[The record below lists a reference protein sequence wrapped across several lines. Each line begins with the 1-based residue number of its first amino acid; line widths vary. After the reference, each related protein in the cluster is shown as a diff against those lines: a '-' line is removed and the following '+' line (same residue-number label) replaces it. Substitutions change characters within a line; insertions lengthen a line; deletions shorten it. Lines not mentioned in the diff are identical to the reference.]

1 MNKLTLNNIA
11 KVLVEKNGLEPK
23 EAMTFTAAMFDLIH
37 DRLNEEGIVKVKGLG
52 TFKMIR
58 VEARESINVR
68 TGERV
73 LIDSHAKITFTPD
86 AVMKELVNKPFSQ
99 FETVVLN
106 DDVEFTDMKSEE
118 TTDETNN
125 SEQSETLVD
134 VVSEGG
140 TPEPAPVVA
149 PEPAPV
155 VAPEPVAEPTP
166 VVAPEPVAEV
176 APEPVAEVAPEPVA
190 VVAPEPVAEVAPE
203 PVAEVAPE
211 PVAVVAPEPVAEI
224 APEPAPVVAPEP
236 VAEVAPEPTPVV
248 APEQTREVPEP
259 TVPSA
264 DEESEE
270 KTSAVQTC
278 YEEDEEESH
287 WLRNIG
293 WAFLV
298 LVLMAASAVGGYL
311 YGVGQIPS
319 QTAMADTVS
328 AVKVNPV
335 VTDTLVNDSLK
346 ADSVAVKTEAKHE
359 DKAAS
364 EQQPQEKTSQNPHDK
379 YAEMDARV
387 RTGAYKITGLDREV
401 KVRAGDN
408 LKRIAR
414 RELGSDDVV
423 CYIEV
428 FNKMNASAELKEG
441 QTIKIPAL
449 KLKKKKQRDD

>member
-23 EAMTFTAAMFDLIH
+23 EAMMFTTAMFDLIH

-86 AVMKELVNKPFSQ
+86 VVMKELVNKPFSQ

-125 SEQSETLVD
+125 SEQSESLVD

-140 TPEPAPVVA
+140 TPEPAP
-149 PEPAPV
+149 EP
-155 VAPEPVAEPTP
+155 APEPVAEPT
-166 VVAPEPVAEV
+166 
-176 APEPVAEVAPEPVA
+176 
-190 VVAPEPVAEVAPE
+190 
-203 PVAEVAPE
+203 
-211 PVAVVAPEPVAEI
+211 
-224 APEPAPVVAPEP
+224 PEPAPVVAPEP
-236 VAEVAPEPTPVV
+236 VAEVAPEPAPVV
-248 APEQTREVPEP
+248 APEPTREVPEP

-270 KTSAVQTC
+270 NTSAVQTC

-287 WLRNIG
+287 WHRNIG

-346 ADSVAVKTEAKHE
+346 ADSVAVKTEAMHE

-364 EQQPQEKTSQNPHDK
+364 EEQPQEKTSQNLHDK

-414 RELGSDDVV
+414 RELGSDDMV

>member
-23 EAMTFTAAMFDLIH
+23 EAMMFTTAMFDLIH

-125 SEQSETLVD
+125 SEQSESLVD

-140 TPEPAPVVA
+140 TPEPAP
-149 PEPAPV
+149 EP
-155 VAPEPVAEPTP
+155 APEPVAEPT
-166 VVAPEPVAEV
+166 
-176 APEPVAEVAPEPVA
+176 
-190 VVAPEPVAEVAPE
+190 
-203 PVAEVAPE
+203 
-211 PVAVVAPEPVAEI
+211 
-224 APEPAPVVAPEP
+224 PEPAPVVAPEP

-248 APEQTREVPEP
+248 APEPTREVPEP

-270 KTSAVQTC
+270 NTSAVQTC
-278 YEEDEEESH
+278 YEDDEEESH

-364 EQQPQEKTSQNPHDK
+364 EEQPQEKTSQNLHDK

-414 RELGSDDVV
+414 RELGSDDMV

>member
-1 MNKLTLNNIA
+1 M
-11 KVLVEKNGLEPK
+11 
-23 EAMTFTAAMFDLIH
+23 
-37 DRLNEEGIVKVKGLG
+37 
-52 TFKMIR
+52 
-58 VEARESINVR
+58 
-68 TGERV
+68 
-73 LIDSHAKITFTPD
+73 
-86 AVMKELVNKPFSQ
+86 
-99 FETVVLN
+99 
-106 DDVEFTDMKSEE
+106 
-118 TTDETNN
+118 
-125 SEQSETLVD
+125 
-134 VVSEGG
+134 
-140 TPEPAPVVA
+140 
-149 PEPAPV
+149 
-155 VAPEPVAEPTP
+155 
-166 VVAPEPVAEV
+166 
-176 APEPVAEVAPEPVA
+176 
-190 VVAPEPVAEVAPE
+190 
-203 PVAEVAPE
+203 
-211 PVAVVAPEPVAEI
+211 
-224 APEPAPVVAPEP
+224 
-236 VAEVAPEPTPVV
+236 
-248 APEQTREVPEP
+248 
-259 TVPSA
+259 
-264 DEESEE
+264 
-270 KTSAVQTC
+270 QTC

-287 WLRNIG
+287 WHRNIG

-346 ADSVAVKTEAKHE
+346 ADSVAVKIEAKHE

-364 EQQPQEKTSQNPHDK
+364 EQQPQEKTSQNLHDK

-414 RELGSDDVV
+414 RELGSDDMV

>member
-23 EAMTFTAAMFDLIH
+23 EAMMFTTAMFDLIH

-125 SEQSETLVD
+125 SEQSESLVD
-134 VVSEGG
+134 VVSEGE
-140 TPEPAPVVA
+140 TPEPAPEPAPEPVAEVA

-166 VVAPEPVAEV
+166 
-176 APEPVAEVAPEPVA
+176 
-190 VVAPEPVAEVAPE
+190 
-203 PVAEVAPE
+203 
-211 PVAVVAPEPVAEI
+211 
-224 APEPAPVVAPEP
+224 EPAPVVAPEP
-236 VAEVAPEPTPVV
+236 VAEVAPEPAPVV
-248 APEQTREVPEP
+248 APEPTREVPEP
-259 TVPSA
+259 IVPSA

-270 KTSAVQTC
+270 NTSAVQTC

-287 WLRNIG
+287 WHRNIG

-364 EQQPQEKTSQNPHDK
+364 EEQPQEKTSQNLHDK

-414 RELGSDDVV
+414 RELGSDDMV

>member
-23 EAMTFTAAMFDLIH
+23 EAMMFTTAMFDLIH

-125 SEQSETLVD
+125 SEQSESLVD

-140 TPEPAPVVA
+140 TPEPAPEPAPEPVVEVA
-149 PEPAPV
+149 SEPAPEVAPEPVAEPTPEPAPV
-155 VAPEPVAEPTP
+155 VAPEP
-166 VVAPEPVAEV
+166 
-176 APEPVAEVAPEPVA
+176 
-190 VVAPEPVAEVAPE
+190 
-203 PVAEVAPE
+203 
-211 PVAVVAPEPVAEI
+211 
-224 APEPAPVVAPEP
+224 
-236 VAEVAPEPTPVV
+236 
-248 APEQTREVPEP
+248 TREVPEP

-270 KTSAVQTC
+270 NTSAVQTC

-287 WLRNIG
+287 WHRNIG

-359 DKAAS
+359 DKVAS
-364 EQQPQEKTSQNPHDK
+364 EQQPQEKTSQDLHDK

-414 RELGSDDVV
+414 RELGSDDMV

>member
-23 EAMTFTAAMFDLIH
+23 EAMMFTTAMFDLIH

-125 SEQSETLVD
+125 SEQSESLVD

-140 TPEPAPVVA
+140 TPEPAPEPAPEPVAEVA

-155 VAPEPVAEPTP
+155 VAPEPVAEPT
-166 VVAPEPVAEV
+166 
-176 APEPVAEVAPEPVA
+176 
-190 VVAPEPVAEVAPE
+190 
-203 PVAEVAPE
+203 
-211 PVAVVAPEPVAEI
+211 
-224 APEPAPVVAPEP
+224 PEPAPVVAPEP

-248 APEQTREVPEP
+248 APEPTREVPEP
-259 TVPSA
+259 TVSSA

-270 KTSAVQTC
+270 NTSAVQTC

-287 WLRNIG
+287 WHRNIG

-364 EQQPQEKTSQNPHDK
+364 EQQPQEKTSQNLHDK

-414 RELGSDDVV
+414 RELGSDDMV

>member
-23 EAMTFTAAMFDLIH
+23 EAMMFTTAMFDLIH
-37 DRLNEEGIVKVKGLG
+37 DRLNEDGIVKVKGLG

-125 SEQSETLVD
+125 SEQSESLVD

-140 TPEPAPVVA
+140 TPEPAP
-149 PEPAPV
+149 EP
-155 VAPEPVAEPTP
+155 APEPVAEPT
-166 VVAPEPVAEV
+166 
-176 APEPVAEVAPEPVA
+176 
-190 VVAPEPVAEVAPE
+190 
-203 PVAEVAPE
+203 
-211 PVAVVAPEPVAEI
+211 
-224 APEPAPVVAPEP
+224 PEPAPVVAPEP

-248 APEQTREVPEP
+248 APEPVAEVAPEPTPVVAPEPTREVPEP

-270 KTSAVQTC
+270 NTSAVQTC

-287 WLRNIG
+287 WHRNIG

-346 ADSVAVKTEAKHE
+346 ADSVAVKIEAKHE

-364 EQQPQEKTSQNPHDK
+364 EQQPQEKTSQNLHDK

-414 RELGSDDVV
+414 RELGSDDMV

>member
-23 EAMTFTAAMFDLIH
+23 EAMMFTTAMFDLIH

-125 SEQSETLVD
+125 SEQSESLVD

-140 TPEPAPVVA
+140 TPEPAP
-149 PEPAPV
+149 EP
-155 VAPEPVAEPTP
+155 
-166 VVAPEPVAEV
+166 APEPVAEV
-176 APEPVAEVAPEPVA
+176 VA
-190 VVAPEPVAEVAPE
+190 
-203 PVAEVAPE
+203 
-211 PVAVVAPEPVAEI
+211 
-224 APEPAPVVAPEP
+224 EPAPVVAPEP

-248 APEQTREVPEP
+248 APEPTREVPEP

-270 KTSAVQTC
+270 NTSAVQTC

-287 WLRNIG
+287 WHRNIG

-364 EQQPQEKTSQNPHDK
+364 EEQPQEKTSQNLHDK

-414 RELGSDDVV
+414 RELGSDDMV

>member
-23 EAMTFTAAMFDLIH
+23 EAMMFTTAMFDLIH

-125 SEQSETLVD
+125 SEQSESLVD

-149 PEPAPV
+149 PEP
-155 VAPEPVAEPTP
+155 
-166 VVAPEPVAEV
+166 VAEV
-176 APEPVAEVAPEPVA
+176 APEPAPE
-190 VVAPEPVAEVAPE
+190 
-203 PVAEVAPE
+203 
-211 PVAVVAPEPVAEI
+211 
-224 APEPAPVVAPEP
+224 VAPEP

-248 APEQTREVPEP
+248 APEPTREVPEP
-259 TVPSA
+259 TEPSA

-270 KTSAVQTC
+270 NTSAVQTC

-287 WLRNIG
+287 WHRNIG

-298 LVLMAASAVGGYL
+298 LVLMTASAVGGYL

-335 VTDTLVNDSLK
+335 VTDTLVKDSLK

-364 EQQPQEKTSQNPHDK
+364 EQQPQEKTSQNLHDK

-414 RELGSDDVV
+414 RELGSDDMV

>member
-11 KVLVEKNGLEPK
+11 KVLVEKNGMEPK
-23 EAMTFTAAMFDLIH
+23 EAMTFTTAMFDLIH

-125 SEQSETLVD
+125 SEQSESLVD

-140 TPEPAPVVA
+140 TPKPAPVVAPEPVAEPAPEPAPVVA

-155 VAPEPVAEPTP
+155 VAPEPVAE
-166 VVAPEPVAEV
+166 VAPEPVG
-176 APEPVAEVAPEPVA
+176 
-190 VVAPEPVAEVAPE
+190 
-203 PVAEVAPE
+203 EVAPE

-236 VAEVAPEPTPVV
+236 VAKVAPEPTPVV

-335 VTDTLVNDSLK
+335 VTDTLVNDGLK

-414 RELGSDDVV
+414 RELGSDDMV

-428 FNKMNASAELKEG
+428 FNKMNASAELREG

>member
-23 EAMTFTAAMFDLIH
+23 EAMMFTTAMFDLIH

-125 SEQSETLVD
+125 SEQSESLVD

-140 TPEPAPVVA
+140 TPEPAPEPAPEPVA
-149 PEPAPV
+149 EPTPEPAPV
-155 VAPEPVAEPTP
+155 VAPEPVAEPT
-166 VVAPEPVAEV
+166 
-176 APEPVAEVAPEPVA
+176 
-190 VVAPEPVAEVAPE
+190 
-203 PVAEVAPE
+203 
-211 PVAVVAPEPVAEI
+211 
-224 APEPAPVVAPEP
+224 PEPAPVVAPEP

-248 APEQTREVPEP
+248 APEPTREVPEP

-270 KTSAVQTC
+270 NTSAVQTC

-287 WLRNIG
+287 WHRNIG

-359 DKAAS
+359 DKVAS
-364 EQQPQEKTSQNPHDK
+364 EQQPQEKTSQDLHDK

-414 RELGSDDVV
+414 RELGSDDMV

>member
-11 KVLVEKNGLEPK
+11 KVLVEKNGMEPK
-23 EAMTFTAAMFDLIH
+23 EAMTFTTAMFDLIH

-125 SEQSETLVD
+125 SEQSESLVD

-140 TPEPAPVVA
+140 T

-176 APEPVAEVAPEPVA
+176 APEPVAEVAPE
-190 VVAPEPVAEVAPE
+190 
-203 PVAEVAPE
+203 
-211 PVAVVAPEPVAEI
+211 
-224 APEPAPVVAPEP
+224 
-236 VAEVAPEPTPVV
+236 VAPEPTPVV
-248 APEQTREVPEP
+248 APEPTREVPEP
-259 TVPSA
+259 TAPSA

-278 YEEDEEESH
+278 YEEDEAESH

-359 DKAAS
+359 EKAAS
-364 EQQPQEKTSQNPHDK
+364 EQQPQEKTSQNLHDK

-414 RELGSDDVV
+414 RELGSDDMV

>member
-125 SEQSETLVD
+125 SEQSESLVD

-149 PEPAPV
+149 PEPVAEPAPEPAPV
-155 VAPEPVAEPTP
+155 VASEPVAEPTP
-166 VVAPEPVAEV
+166 VV
-176 APEPVAEVAPEPVA
+176 
-190 VVAPEPVAEVAPE
+190 
-203 PVAEVAPE
+203 
-211 PVAVVAPEPVAEI
+211 

-414 RELGSDDVV
+414 RELGSDDMV

>member
-11 KVLVEKNGLEPK
+11 KVLVERNGMEPK
-23 EAMTFTAAMFDLIH
+23 EAMTFTTAMFDLIH
-37 DRLNEEGIVKVKGLG
+37 DRLNEEGMVKVKGLG

-134 VVSEGG
+134 VVRDGEN
-140 TPEPAPVVA
+140 
-149 PEPAPV
+149 
-155 VAPEPVAEPTP
+155 PEPVAEEAPKP
-166 VVAPEPVAEV
+166 APEVIPEPVAEV
-176 APEPVAEVAPEPVA
+176 APEPAPEPVVE
-190 VVAPEPVAEVAPE
+190 VVPEP
-203 PVAEVAPE
+203 
-211 PVAVVAPEPVAEI
+211 
-224 APEPAPVVAPEP
+224 
-236 VAEVAPEPTPVV
+236 
-248 APEQTREVPEP
+248 TREVPEP
-259 TVPSA
+259 TAPSA

-270 KTSAVQTC
+270 NTSVAQTC
-278 YEEDEEESH
+278 HEEDEEDEEESH

-319 QTAMADTVS
+319 QTAMADTIP
-328 AVKVNPV
+328 AIKVNSI

-359 DKAAS
+359 EKAAS
-364 EQQPQEKTSQNPHDK
+364 EQQSQEESASQNQHDK
-379 YAEMDARV
+379 YAAMDARV

-414 RELGSDDVV
+414 RELGSDDMV

-428 FNKMNASAELKEG
+428 FNQMNASAELKEG

>member
-23 EAMTFTAAMFDLIH
+23 EAMMFTTAMFDLIH

-125 SEQSETLVD
+125 SEQSESLVD

-140 TPEPAPVVA
+140 TPEPAPEPAPEPVA
-149 PEPAPV
+149 ELTPEPAPV

-166 VVAPEPVAEV
+166 
-176 APEPVAEVAPEPVA
+176 
-190 VVAPEPVAEVAPE
+190 
-203 PVAEVAPE
+203 
-211 PVAVVAPEPVAEI
+211 
-224 APEPAPVVAPEP
+224 EPAPVVAPEP
-236 VAEVAPEPTPVV
+236 
-248 APEQTREVPEP
+248 TREVPEP

-270 KTSAVQTC
+270 NTSAVQTC

-287 WLRNIG
+287 WHRNIG

-364 EQQPQEKTSQNPHDK
+364 EQQPQEKTSQNLHDK

-414 RELGSDDVV
+414 RELGSDDMV

>member
-23 EAMTFTAAMFDLIH
+23 EAMMFTTAMFDLIH
-37 DRLNEEGIVKVKGLG
+37 DRLNEERIVTVKGLG

-125 SEQSETLVD
+125 SEQSESLVD

-140 TPEPAPVVA
+140 TPEPAP
-149 PEPAPV
+149 EP
-155 VAPEPVAEPTP
+155 APEPVAEPT
-166 VVAPEPVAEV
+166 
-176 APEPVAEVAPEPVA
+176 
-190 VVAPEPVAEVAPE
+190 
-203 PVAEVAPE
+203 
-211 PVAVVAPEPVAEI
+211 
-224 APEPAPVVAPEP
+224 PEPAPVVAPEP

-248 APEQTREVPEP
+248 APEPTREVPEP

-270 KTSAVQTC
+270 NTSAVQTC

-287 WLRNIG
+287 WHRNIG

-364 EQQPQEKTSQNPHDK
+364 EEQPQEKTSQNLYDK

-414 RELGSDDVV
+414 RELGSDDMV

-449 KLKKKKQRDD
+449 KLKKKTQRDD

>member
-23 EAMTFTAAMFDLIH
+23 EAMMFTTAMFDLIH

-125 SEQSETLVD
+125 SEQSESLVD

-140 TPEPAPVVA
+140 TPEPAP
-149 PEPAPV
+149 EP
-155 VAPEPVAEPTP
+155 
-166 VVAPEPVAEV
+166 APEPVAEV
-176 APEPVAEVAPEPVA
+176 
-190 VVAPEPVAEVAPE
+190 
-203 PVAEVAPE
+203 
-211 PVAVVAPEPVAEI
+211 

-248 APEQTREVPEP
+248 APEPTREVPEP

-270 KTSAVQTC
+270 NTSAVQTC

-287 WLRNIG
+287 WHRNIG

-364 EQQPQEKTSQNPHDK
+364 EQQPQEKTSQNLHDK

-414 RELGSDDVV
+414 RELGSDDMV

-441 QTIKIPAL
+441 QTVKIPAL

>member
-23 EAMTFTAAMFDLIH
+23 EAMTFTTAMFDLIH

-125 SEQSETLVD
+125 SEQSESLVD

-140 TPEPAPVVA
+140 TPEPAPVVVPEPVAEVA

-155 VAPEPVAEPTP
+155 VAPEPVAE
-166 VVAPEPVAEV
+166 
-176 APEPVAEVAPEPVA
+176 
-190 VVAPEPVAEVAPE
+190 
-203 PVAEVAPE
+203 
-211 PVAVVAPEPVAEI
+211 VAPEPVAEI

-236 VAEVAPEPTPVV
+236 VAKVAPEPTPVV

-359 DKAAS
+359 EKAAS
-364 EQQPQEKTSQNPHDK
+364 EQQPQEKTSQNLHDK

-414 RELGSDDVV
+414 RELGSDDMV

>member
-23 EAMTFTAAMFDLIH
+23 EAMMFTTAMFDLIH

-125 SEQSETLVD
+125 SEQSESLVD

-140 TPEPAPVVA
+140 TPEPAPEPAPEPVAEPTPEPAPVVA
-149 PEPAPV
+149 PELVAEPTPEPAPV

-166 VVAPEPVAEV
+166 
-176 APEPVAEVAPEPVA
+176 
-190 VVAPEPVAEVAPE
+190 
-203 PVAEVAPE
+203 
-211 PVAVVAPEPVAEI
+211 
-224 APEPAPVVAPEP
+224 EPAPVVAPEP
-236 VAEVAPEPTPVV
+236 
-248 APEQTREVPEP
+248 TREVPEP

-264 DEESEE
+264 NEESEE
-270 KTSAVQTC
+270 NTSAVQTC

-364 EQQPQEKTSQNPHDK
+364 EEQPQEKTSQNLHDK

-414 RELGSDDVV
+414 RELGSDDMV

>member
-23 EAMTFTAAMFDLIH
+23 EAMMFTTAMFDLIH

-125 SEQSETLVD
+125 SEQSESLVD

-140 TPEPAPVVA
+140 TPEPEPAPEPAPEPVA
-149 PEPAPV
+149 EPTPEPAPV
-155 VAPEPVAEPTP
+155 VAPEP
-166 VVAPEPVAEV
+166 
-176 APEPVAEVAPEPVA
+176 
-190 VVAPEPVAEVAPE
+190 
-203 PVAEVAPE
+203 
-211 PVAVVAPEPVAEI
+211 
-224 APEPAPVVAPEP
+224 
-236 VAEVAPEPTPVV
+236 
-248 APEQTREVPEP
+248 TREVPEP

-270 KTSAVQTC
+270 NTSAVQTC

-287 WLRNIG
+287 WHRNIG

-346 ADSVAVKTEAKHE
+346 ADSVAVKIEAKHE

-364 EQQPQEKTSQNPHDK
+364 EQQPQEKTSQNLHDK

-414 RELGSDDVV
+414 RELGSDDMV

>member
-23 EAMTFTAAMFDLIH
+23 EAMMFTTAMFDLIH

-125 SEQSETLVD
+125 SEQSESLVD
-134 VVSEGG
+134 VVSEGA
-140 TPEPAPVVA
+140 TPEPAP
-149 PEPAPV
+149 EP
-155 VAPEPVAEPTP
+155 APEPVAEPTP
-166 VVAPEPVAEV
+166 EPAPEPVAEV
-176 APEPVAEVAPEPVA
+176 V
-190 VVAPEPVAEVAPE
+190 
-203 PVAEVAPE
+203 
-211 PVAVVAPEPVAEI
+211 
-224 APEPAPVVAPEP
+224 PEPAPVVAPEP
-236 VAEVAPEPTPVV
+236 VAEVAPEPAPVV
-248 APEQTREVPEP
+248 APEPTREVPEP

-270 KTSAVQTC
+270 NTSAVQTC

-287 WLRNIG
+287 WHRNIG

-364 EQQPQEKTSQNPHDK
+364 EEQPQEKTSQNLHDK

-414 RELGSDDVV
+414 RELGSDDMV

>member
-23 EAMTFTAAMFDLIH
+23 EAMMFTTAMFDLIH

-125 SEQSETLVD
+125 SEQSESLVD

-140 TPEPAPVVA
+140 TPEPAPEPAPEPVAEVA

-155 VAPEPVAEPTP
+155 VAPEPVAEVAPEPAP
-166 VVAPEPVAEV
+166 VVAPEPIAE
-176 APEPVAEVAPEPVA
+176 PT
-190 VVAPEPVAEVAPE
+190 
-203 PVAEVAPE
+203 
-211 PVAVVAPEPVAEI
+211 
-224 APEPAPVVAPEP
+224 PEPAPVVAPEP

-248 APEQTREVPEP
+248 APEPTREVPEP

-270 KTSAVQTC
+270 NTSAVQTC

-287 WLRNIG
+287 WHRNIG

-364 EQQPQEKTSQNPHDK
+364 EEQPQEKTSQNLHDK

-414 RELGSDDVV
+414 RELGSDDMV

>member
-125 SEQSETLVD
+125 SEQSESLVD

-140 TPEPAPVVA
+140 TPEPAPVVVPEPVAEPA

-176 APEPVAEVAPEPVA
+176 APEPVDEAATEPTPAVAPD
-190 VVAPEPVAEVAPE
+190 
-203 PVAEVAPE
+203 
-211 PVAVVAPEPVAEI
+211 
-224 APEPAPVVAPEP
+224 P
-236 VAEVAPEPTPVV
+236 VAEVAPEPT
-248 APEQTREVPEP
+248 RDIPEP
-259 TVPSA
+259 TAPSA

-270 KTSAVQTC
+270 NTSAAQTC

-359 DKAAS
+359 EKAAS
-364 EQQPQEKTSQNPHDK
+364 EQQPQEKTSQNLHDK

-414 RELGSDDVV
+414 RELGSDDMV

>member
-23 EAMTFTAAMFDLIH
+23 EAMMFTTAMFDLIH

-125 SEQSETLVD
+125 SEQSESLVD

-140 TPEPAPVVA
+140 TPEPAP
-149 PEPAPV
+149 EP
-155 VAPEPVAEPTP
+155 
-166 VVAPEPVAEV
+166 APEPVAEV
-176 APEPVAEVAPEPVA
+176 V
-190 VVAPEPVAEVAPE
+190 
-203 PVAEVAPE
+203 
-211 PVAVVAPEPVAEI
+211 
-224 APEPAPVVAPEP
+224 PEPAPVVAPEP

-248 APEQTREVPEP
+248 APEPTREVPEP

-270 KTSAVQTC
+270 NTSAVQTC

-287 WLRNIG
+287 RHRNIG

-328 AVKVNPV
+328 AVKVNSV

-364 EQQPQEKTSQNPHDK
+364 EQQPQEKTSQNLHDK

-387 RTGAYKITGLDREV
+387 RTGAYKITGLDRKV

-414 RELGSDDVV
+414 RELGSDDMV

>member
-23 EAMTFTAAMFDLIH
+23 EAMTFTTAMFDLIH

-125 SEQSETLVD
+125 FEQSESLVD

-149 PEPAPV
+149 PEPV
-155 VAPEPVAEPTP
+155 G
-166 VVAPEPVAEV
+166 EV
-176 APEPVAEVAPEPVA
+176 APEPVAEVAPEPVG
-190 VVAPEPVAEVAPE
+190 
-203 PVAEVAPE
+203 EVAPE

-236 VAEVAPEPTPVV
+236 VAKVAPEPTPVV

-359 DKAAS
+359 EKAAS
-364 EQQPQEKTSQNPHDK
+364 EQQPQEKTSQNLHDK

-414 RELGSDDVV
+414 RELGSDDMV

>member
-23 EAMTFTAAMFDLIH
+23 EAMTFTTAMFDLIH

-125 SEQSETLVD
+125 SEQSESLVD

-140 TPEPAPVVA
+140 TPEPAP
-149 PEPAPV
+149 EP
-155 VAPEPVAEPTP
+155 APEPVAEPTP
-166 VVAPEPVAEV
+166 EPAPLVAS
-176 APEPVAEVAPEPVA
+176 
-190 VVAPEPVAEVAPE
+190 
-203 PVAEVAPE
+203 
-211 PVAVVAPEPVAEI
+211 
-224 APEPAPVVAPEP
+224 EPAPVVAPEP
-236 VAEVAPEPTPVV
+236 VAEVVPEPTPVV
-248 APEQTREVPEP
+248 APEPTREVPEP

-270 KTSAVQTC
+270 NTSAVQTC

-287 WLRNIG
+287 WHRNIG

-364 EQQPQEKTSQNPHDK
+364 EEQPQEKTSQNLHDK

-414 RELGSDDVV
+414 RELGSDDMV

>member
-23 EAMTFTAAMFDLIH
+23 EAMMFTTAMFDLIH

-125 SEQSETLVD
+125 SEQSESLVD

-140 TPEPAPVVA
+140 TPEPAPEPA
-149 PEPAPV
+149 PEPVAEPAPEP
-155 VAPEPVAEPTP
+155 APEPVAEPTP
-166 VVAPEPVAEV
+166 VVAPEPT
-176 APEPVAEVAPEPVA
+176 
-190 VVAPEPVAEVAPE
+190 
-203 PVAEVAPE
+203 
-211 PVAVVAPEPVAEI
+211 
-224 APEPAPVVAPEP
+224 PVVAPEP
-236 VAEVAPEPTPVV
+236 
-248 APEQTREVPEP
+248 TREVPEP

-270 KTSAVQTC
+270 NTSAVQTC

-287 WLRNIG
+287 WHRNIG

-359 DKAAS
+359 DKVAS
-364 EQQPQEKTSQNPHDK
+364 EQQPQEKTSQDLHDK

-414 RELGSDDVV
+414 RELGSDDMV

>member
-23 EAMTFTAAMFDLIH
+23 EAMTFTTAMFDLIH

-125 SEQSETLVD
+125 SEQSESLVD

-140 TPEPAPVVA
+140 TPEPAPVV
-149 PEPAPV
+149 V
-155 VAPEPVAEPTP
+155 
-166 VVAPEPVAEV
+166 PEPVAEV
-176 APEPVAEVAPEPVA
+176 APEPVGEVAPEPVA

-211 PVAVVAPEPVAEI
+211 
-224 APEPAPVVAPEP
+224 
-236 VAEVAPEPTPVV
+236 VAPEPTPVV
-248 APEQTREVPEP
+248 APEPTREVPEP
-259 TVPSA
+259 TAPSA

-278 YEEDEEESH
+278 YEEDEAESH

-359 DKAAS
+359 EKAAS
-364 EQQPQEKTSQNPHDK
+364 EQQPQEKTSQNLHDK

-414 RELGSDDVV
+414 RELGSDDMV

>member
-23 EAMTFTAAMFDLIH
+23 EAMMFTTAMFDLIH

-125 SEQSETLVD
+125 SEQSESLVD

-140 TPEPAPVVA
+140 TPEPAP
-149 PEPAPV
+149 
-155 VAPEPVAEPTP
+155 
-166 VVAPEPVAEV
+166 EPVAEV
-176 APEPVAEVAPEPVA
+176 
-190 VVAPEPVAEVAPE
+190 
-203 PVAEVAPE
+203 
-211 PVAVVAPEPVAEI
+211 

-236 VAEVAPEPTPVV
+236 VAEVAPEPAPVV
-248 APEQTREVPEP
+248 APEPTREVPEP

-270 KTSAVQTC
+270 NTSAVQTC

-287 WLRNIG
+287 WHRNIG

-364 EQQPQEKTSQNPHDK
+364 EQQPQEKTSQNLHDK

-414 RELGSDDVV
+414 RELGSDDMV

>member
-23 EAMTFTAAMFDLIH
+23 EAMMFTTAMFDLIH

-125 SEQSETLVD
+125 SEQSESLVD

-140 TPEPAPVVA
+140 TPEPAP
-149 PEPAPV
+149 EP
-155 VAPEPVAEPTP
+155 
-166 VVAPEPVAEV
+166 APEPVAEV
-176 APEPVAEVAPEPVA
+176 APEPAP
-190 VVAPEPVAEVAPE
+190 EVAPE
-203 PVAEVAPE
+203 PVAEPT
-211 PVAVVAPEPVAEI
+211 
-224 APEPAPVVAPEP
+224 PEPAPVVAPEP

-248 APEQTREVPEP
+248 APEPTREVPEP

-270 KTSAVQTC
+270 NTSAVQTC

-287 WLRNIG
+287 WHRNIG

-359 DKAAS
+359 DKVAS
-364 EQQPQEKTSQNPHDK
+364 EQQPQEKTSQDLHDK

-414 RELGSDDVV
+414 RELGSDDMV

>member
-125 SEQSETLVD
+125 SEQSESLVD

-140 TPEPAPVVA
+140 TPEPAPVVVPEPVAEPA

-176 APEPVAEVAPEPVA
+176 APEPVAEVAPEP
-190 VVAPEPVAEVAPE
+190 
-203 PVAEVAPE
+203 
-211 PVAVVAPEPVAEI
+211 
-224 APEPAPVVAPEP
+224 
-236 VAEVAPEPTPVV
+236 APEPTPVV
-248 APEQTREVPEP
+248 APEPTREVPEP
-259 TVPSA
+259 TAPSA

-278 YEEDEEESH
+278 YEEDEAESH

-359 DKAAS
+359 EKAAS
-364 EQQPQEKTSQNPHDK
+364 EQQPQEKTSQNLHDK

-414 RELGSDDVV
+414 RELGSDDMV

>member
-23 EAMTFTAAMFDLIH
+23 EAMMFTTAMFDLIH

-125 SEQSETLVD
+125 SEQSESLVD

-149 PEPAPV
+149 PEP
-155 VAPEPVAEPTP
+155 VAEPT
-166 VVAPEPVAEV
+166 
-176 APEPVAEVAPEPVA
+176 
-190 VVAPEPVAEVAPE
+190 
-203 PVAEVAPE
+203 
-211 PVAVVAPEPVAEI
+211 
-224 APEPAPVVAPEP
+224 PEPAPVVAPEP

-248 APEQTREVPEP
+248 APEPTREVPEP

-270 KTSAVQTC
+270 NTSAVQTC

-287 WLRNIG
+287 WHRNIG

-364 EQQPQEKTSQNPHDK
+364 EEQPQEKTSQNLHDK

-414 RELGSDDVV
+414 RELGSDDMV

>member
-125 SEQSETLVD
+125 SEQSESLVD

-155 VAPEPVAEPTP
+155 VAPEPVAE
-166 VVAPEPVAEV
+166 VAPEPVAVV

-203 PVAEVAPE
+203 PVA
-211 PVAVVAPEPVAEI
+211 VVAPEPVAEV

-414 RELGSDDVV
+414 RELGSDDMV

>member
-23 EAMTFTAAMFDLIH
+23 EAMTFTTAMFDLIH

-125 SEQSETLVD
+125 SEQSESLVD

-176 APEPVAEVAPEPVA
+176 APEPVA

-203 PVAEVAPE
+203 PAPAVAS
-211 PVAVVAPEPVAEI
+211 
-224 APEPAPVVAPEP
+224 EP
-236 VAEVAPEPTPVV
+236 VAEVAPES
-248 APEQTREVPEP
+248 TREVPEP
-259 TVPSA
+259 TAPSA

-270 KTSAVQTC
+270 NTSAAQTC

-335 VTDTLVNDSLK
+335 ATDTLVNDSLK

-359 DKAAS
+359 DKATS
-364 EQQPQEKTSQNPHDK
+364 EQQPQEESASQEQHDK
-379 YAEMDARV
+379 YAAMDARV

-414 RELGSDDVV
+414 RELGSDDMV

>member
-23 EAMTFTAAMFDLIH
+23 EAMTFTTAMFDLIH

-125 SEQSETLVD
+125 SEQSESLVD

-140 TPEPAPVVA
+140 TPEPAPVVVPEPVAEVA

-155 VAPEPVAEPTP
+155 VAPEPVAEP
-166 VVAPEPVAEV
+166 VA
-176 APEPVAEVAPEPVA
+176 
-190 VVAPEPVAEVAPE
+190 
-203 PVAEVAPE
+203 
-211 PVAVVAPEPVAEI
+211 
-224 APEPAPVVAPEP
+224 EPAPVVAPEP

-248 APEQTREVPEP
+248 APEPTREVPEP
-259 TVPSA
+259 TAPSA

-270 KTSAVQTC
+270 NTSAVQTC

-364 EQQPQEKTSQNPHDK
+364 EQQPQEKTSQNLHDK

-414 RELGSDDVV
+414 RELGSDDMV

>member
-11 KVLVEKNGLEPK
+11 KVLVERNGMEPK
-23 EAMTFTAAMFDLIH
+23 EAMTFTTAMFDLIH
-37 DRLNEEGIVKVKGLG
+37 DRLNEEGMVKVKGLG

-134 VVSEGG
+134 VVRDGE
-140 TPEPAPVVA
+140 T
-149 PEPAPV
+149 
-155 VAPEPVAEPTP
+155 PEPVAEEAPKP
-166 VVAPEPVAEV
+166 APEVIPEPVAEV
-176 APEPVAEVAPEPVA
+176 APEPAPEVI
-190 VVAPEPVAEVAPE
+190 PEPVAEVAPE
-203 PVAEVAPE
+203 PAPE
-211 PVAVVAPEPVAEI
+211 PVVEVVPEP
-224 APEPAPVVAPEP
+224 
-236 VAEVAPEPTPVV
+236 
-248 APEQTREVPEP
+248 TREVPEP
-259 TVPSA
+259 TAPSA

-270 KTSAVQTC
+270 NISVAQTC
-278 YEEDEEESH
+278 HEEDEEESH

-319 QTAMADTVS
+319 QTAMADTIP
-328 AVKVNPV
+328 AIKVNPI

-359 DKAAS
+359 EKAAS
-364 EQQPQEKTSQNPHDK
+364 EQQSQEESASQNQHDK
-379 YAEMDARV
+379 YAAMDARV

-414 RELGSDDVV
+414 RELGSDDMV

-428 FNKMNASAELKEG
+428 FNQMNASAELKEG
-441 QTIKIPAL
+441 QAIKIPAL

>member
-23 EAMTFTAAMFDLIH
+23 EAMTFTTAMFDLIH

-125 SEQSETLVD
+125 SEQSESLVD

-149 PEPAPV
+149 PEPV
-155 VAPEPVAEPTP
+155 G
-166 VVAPEPVAEV
+166 EV
-176 APEPVAEVAPEPVA
+176 APEPVAEVAPEPVG
-190 VVAPEPVAEVAPE
+190 
-203 PVAEVAPE
+203 EVAPE

-236 VAEVAPEPTPVV
+236 VAKVAPEPTPVV

-364 EQQPQEKTSQNPHDK
+364 EQQPQEKTSQNLHDK

-414 RELGSDDVV
+414 RELGSDDMV

>member
-23 EAMTFTAAMFDLIH
+23 EAMMFTTAMFDLIH

-125 SEQSETLVD
+125 SEQSESLVD
-134 VVSEGG
+134 VVSEGE
-140 TPEPAPVVA
+140 TPEPAP
-149 PEPAPV
+149 EP
-155 VAPEPVAEPTP
+155 APEPVAEPT
-166 VVAPEPVAEV
+166 
-176 APEPVAEVAPEPVA
+176 
-190 VVAPEPVAEVAPE
+190 
-203 PVAEVAPE
+203 
-211 PVAVVAPEPVAEI
+211 
-224 APEPAPVVAPEP
+224 PEPAPVVAPEP
-236 VAEVAPEPTPVV
+236 VAEVAPEPTPEPTPVV
-248 APEQTREVPEP
+248 APEPIREVPEP

-270 KTSAVQTC
+270 NTSAVQTC

-287 WLRNIG
+287 WHRNIG

-364 EQQPQEKTSQNPHDK
+364 EQQPQEKTSQNLHDK

-414 RELGSDDVV
+414 RELGSDDMV

>member
-23 EAMTFTAAMFDLIH
+23 EAMMFTTAMFDLIH

-125 SEQSETLVD
+125 SEQSESLVD

-140 TPEPAPVVA
+140 TPEPAP
-149 PEPAPV
+149 EP
-155 VAPEPVAEPTP
+155 APEPVAEPTP
-166 VVAPEPVAEV
+166 EPAPLVASEPVAEV
-176 APEPVAEVAPEPVA
+176 APEPAPE
-190 VVAPEPVAEVAPE
+190 
-203 PVAEVAPE
+203 
-211 PVAVVAPEPVAEI
+211 
-224 APEPAPVVAPEP
+224 VAPEP

-248 APEQTREVPEP
+248 APEPTREVPEP

-270 KTSAVQTC
+270 NTSAVQTC

-287 WLRNIG
+287 WHRNIG

-335 VTDTLVNDSLK
+335 VTDTLVKDSQK

-364 EQQPQEKTSQNPHDK
+364 EQQPQEKTSQNLHDK

-414 RELGSDDVV
+414 RELGSDDMV

>member
-23 EAMTFTAAMFDLIH
+23 EAMMFTTAMFDLIH

-125 SEQSETLVD
+125 SEQSESLVD
-134 VVSEGG
+134 VVSEGE
-140 TPEPAPVVA
+140 TPEPAPEPAPEPVVEVA
-149 PEPAPV
+149 PEPAPE
-155 VAPEPVAEPTP
+155 VAPEPVAEPT
-166 VVAPEPVAEV
+166 
-176 APEPVAEVAPEPVA
+176 
-190 VVAPEPVAEVAPE
+190 
-203 PVAEVAPE
+203 
-211 PVAVVAPEPVAEI
+211 
-224 APEPAPVVAPEP
+224 PEPAPVVAPEP

-248 APEQTREVPEP
+248 APEPTREVPEP
-259 TVPSA
+259 TVSSA

-270 KTSAVQTC
+270 NTSAVQTC

-287 WLRNIG
+287 WHRNIG

-364 EQQPQEKTSQNPHDK
+364 EQQPQEKTSQNLHDK

-414 RELGSDDVV
+414 RELGSDDMV